1 MSDPCSMCIYE
12 HTGTTGTTGYS
23 VPQTYPGDPSP
34 ERTIRLRVESAES
47 GVICRVVYSCTRHLA
62 LVLASR
68 LLLLLERRAL
78 TAFDEG
84 QCNIRCTHV

>member
-47 GVICRVVYSCTRHLA
+47 GVICRVVYSCILGISHWSSPA
-62 LVLASR
+62 A
-68 LLLLLERRAL
+68 AP
-78 TAFDEG
+78 A
-84 QCNIRCTHV
+84 